1 MSGGAYYGVGALFMG
16 DVIAN
21 VVGVFNDGGE
31 RAARSPS
38 RIIPWTRTGSRRLQ
52 LRCYWEG
59 TWESVIANAILT
71 FVDADEVQPW
81 EPADGNGTQVSA
93 RHPLILF
100 DLTSPLLSST
110 HGQPEPHQGESSDM
124 HALPSPR
131 CNHYSCNRKGRKE
144 SI

>member
-1 MSGGAYYGVGALFMG
+1 MG
-16 DVIAN
+16 KVIAN
-21 VVGVFNDGGE
+21 VVDVFNDGGE
-31 RAARSPS
+31 RVARSPS
-38 RIIPWTRTGSRRLQ
+38 GITHWTRTGSRRSQ

-110 HGQPEPHQGESSDM
+110 LASQLHQGESSDM

-131 CNHYSCNRKGRKE
+131 CNHYSCN
-144 SI
+144 